1 MKKYLIFDLDWTLVQ
16 SANQIDTIIYKY
28 IQDNLDPDL
37 IEYARY
43 LIQNKQWMSIYEWVE
58 ILLECDK
65 QTAKYHGDKIYNEI
79 NKVTKEIDF
88 FEWVPEKIKQLS
100 KSYTLFLS
108 TGNSD
113 EFAEKMLKKWEIY
126 DCFEKIMWSS
136 FIPKS
141 PEHIEQFKK
150 QSENKNFIDE
160 AIFIWDGQVD
170 EAIAK
175 FHGMDFIHIS
185 PFTQNKFQIKS
196 VNQIDDILNIF
207 F

>member
-28 IQDNLDPDL
+28 IEENLDSEL
-37 IEYARY
+37 MEYARY
-43 LIQNKQWMSIYEWVE
+43 LIENNQGMSVYEWIK
-58 ILLECDK
+58 ILLDCDE
-65 QTAKYHGDKIYNEI
+65 QTAKYHGDKIYAQI
-79 NKVTKEIDF
+79 NKVTKDINF

-100 KSYTLFLS
+100 KNYTLFLS

-113 EFAEKMLKKWEIY
+113 EFAEKILKKWNIY
-126 DCFEKIMWSS
+126 DCFEKILWSS
-136 FIPKS
+136 FITKS
-141 PEHIEQFKK
+141 PEHIQQFINHT
-150 QSENKNFIDE
+150 QDENFTDE
-160 AIFIWDGQVD
+160 AIFIWDGQMD

-175 FHGMDFIHIS
+175 FHSMDFIHIS

>member
-1 MKKYLIFDLDWTLVQ
+1 MKQYLIFDLDWTLVQ
-16 SANQIDTIIYKY
+16 SAHQIDNIIYQY
-28 IQDNLDPDL
+28 IQENLDPDL
-37 IEYARY
+37 IEHARY
-43 LIQNKQWMSIYEWVE
+43 LIQNNQWMSIYEWVE
-58 ILLECDK
+58 ILLNCDK
-65 QTAKYHGDKIYNEI
+65 QTAKYHGDKIYAQI

-88 FEWVPEKIKQLS
+88 FDWVPEKIKQLS
-100 KSYTLFLS
+100 KNYTLFLS

-113 EFAEKMLKKWEIY
+113 EFAEKMLKKWWIY

-141 PEHIEQFKK
+141 PEHIQQFK
-150 QSENKNFIDE
+150 QHSENANFIDE
-160 AIFIWDGQVD
+160 AIFIWDGQMD

-175 FHGMDFIHIS
+175 FYGMDFIHIS